1 MEDENSEPIV
11 FATIKHSK
19 KGNAVSRL
27 RSDPHPDFL
36 YLNRGHSRS
45 EEGLLPGI
53 KDDVGK
59 ERSKQSQMT
68 YGALYKTTSLNRS
81 LAFSEEDIVLGVSS
95 GPKRAVSSS
104 QLPNKGILKNKADHA
119 DIRKAKSME
128 VLSPRVTKGEG
139 QSGQKGKGITQAE
152 IEQAKAN
159 FVKGKLQFSAFLDEI
174 TRQVMSPSHLSILGV
189 HNDKTTGKPP
199 ASVPTSG
206 SVKPQLPPKKHRV
219 GKRTETE
226 QPLKQ
231 LNRPVKDYSS
241 SGKDSDCSNL
251 DKLFS
256 YTTRN
261 HRGSPPP
268 HNYASSST
276 HGRKNRRPSPTGEST
291 SGERYGRC
299 GPHHNDGTSTSPEPT
314 HPKPTRHKQHHQHKY
329 QQSTFHNQRTQQFP
343 QTVHQDS
350 GHRGPSVTPP
360 PSAQDTGPGFG
371 SESSSTK
378 SDLSRG
384 RETASTATSHSSE
397 LSGRQQS
404 HNTGI
409 SQQYTVSS
417 L

>member
-1 MEDENSEPIV
+1 MEDDSSEPVV

-19 KGNAVSRL
+19 KGNVVGKL
-27 RSDPHPDFL
+27 HNDPHPDFS

-45 EEGLLPGI
+45 EEGLLPPI
-53 KDDVGK
+53 KGDVGRQ
-59 ERSKQSQMT
+59 RSRELQMNH
-68 YGALYKTTSLNRS
+68 GSLYKTTSLNRS
-81 LAFSEEDIVLGVSS
+81 LAFSEENILLGVSS

-104 QLPNKGILKNKADHA
+104 QLPSKGILKNKADHT

-152 IEQAKAN
+152 LEQAKEN

-174 TRQVMSPSHLSILGV
+174 TRQVMTPSHLSILGV
-189 HNDKTTGKPP
+189 NSNKTTGKTPV
-199 ASVPTSG
+199 SFPTSDT
-206 SVKPQLPPKKHRV
+206 VKPQLPPKKHRV
-219 GKRTETE
+219 GKRTETA

-231 LNRPVKDYSS
+231 PNRPVKDYSS
-241 SGKDSDCSNL
+241 SGKDSDCSNP

-261 HRGSPPP
+261 HRGSPSP

-276 HGRKNRRPSPTGEST
+276 HGLKNRRPSPTGEST
-291 SGERYGRC
+291 SGDRYGRC
-299 GPHHNDGTSTSPEPT
+299 GPHHIDGTSTSSEPT
-314 HPKPTRHKQHHQHKY
+314 HPKPTRPKQHHQHKY
-329 QQSTFHNQRTQQFP
+329 QQSTFHNQHTQQFP
-343 QTVHQDS
+343 QKVHQDS
-350 GHRGPSVTPP
+350 GCRGPSVSPP
-360 PSAQDTGPGFG
+360 PSAQDTGAGFG

-384 RETASTATSHSSE
+384 RETASTTTSHSSE

-404 HNTGI
+404 HDTRI
-409 SQQYTVSS
+409 SKQYMVSS
-417 L
+417 R